1 MIKQSW
7 IPIGE
12 EFRRLRAEFA
22 EAEGE
27 NDSNSYRAEN
37 ALLGRLATGF
47 ITARAEHCLNQTD
60 GPRKPG
66 LYFADDR
73 VIRPSFWQTLIDTH
87 HSNKRADWVTG
98 DFSFE
103 GHSLKPFEELKL
115 GDDGWPL
122 DPHESRIESTWFVI
136 AQGVQIAVQTTGA
149 ESKPKSRGGRN
160 PATWW
165 REFAMELAVYMHD
178 LEYPEGEEGAG
189 QEEVYKA
196 LCLRMGADNQ
206 PSRTNAL
213 DVIGKVLKRVRAP
226 KRPAS

>member
-1 MIKQSW
+1 MIQQSW
-7 IPIGE
+7 IPIGQ

-22 EAEGE
+22 ETYGEGSDPLNQAETAIL
-27 NDSNSYRAEN
+27 N
-37 ALLGRLATGF
+37 RLASGF
-47 ITARAEHCLNQTD
+47 LTARAEHCLCGAD
-60 GPRKPG
+60 GARKPET
-66 LYFADDR
+66 YFTADQT
-73 VIRPSFWQTLIDTH
+73 ILPSFWRALIEAHDE
-87 HSNKRADWVTG
+87 SKQIEWVTG

-103 GHSLKPFEELKL
+103 GCHYNVGVGLNSEPFISSF
-115 GDDGWPL
+115 GF
-122 DPHESRIESTWFVI
+122 ESTWFAI
-136 AQGVQIAVQTTGA
+136 AQGVQIEVQTTGA

-165 REFAMELAVYMHD
+165 QEFAMELAVYMHN

-226 KRPAS
+226 KPPAS